1 MTSEQIRMLLNEKFK
16 AEAKRLESWGT
27 KHSRHSATSFAV
39 CVAEFVRALMSYAR
53 SREGEHIRNHVMRM
67 ITQHGKVSHDRV
79 VDYIEERIK
88 ATKQMSKAIENYAVL
103 QESKRPINTK
113 KEHHGKHKHKHSHR
127 HH

>member
-1 MTSEQIRMLLNEKFK
+1 MKSDEIRVMLNEKFK

-53 SREGEHIRNHVMRM
+53 SREAKHILNHLKREE
-67 ITQHGKVSHDRV
+67 TDSHGRVSSSV
-79 VDYIEERIK
+79 IVSYLEERIK
-88 ATKQMSKAIENYAVL
+88 ATQQMSKAIEHYAVL

-113 KEHHGKHKHKHSHR
+113 KEHHGKH
-127 HH
+127 